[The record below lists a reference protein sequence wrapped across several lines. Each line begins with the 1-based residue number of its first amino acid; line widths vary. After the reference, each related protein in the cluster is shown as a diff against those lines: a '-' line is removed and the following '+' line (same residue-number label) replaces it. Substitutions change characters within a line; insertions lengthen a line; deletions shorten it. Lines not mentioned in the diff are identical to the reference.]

1 MIHKVAPFN
10 GAGITVSSDCT
21 IKDVC
26 DDVTEY
32 ADNNKIEPFNIMNGF
47 EAGKKDKGGP

>member
-10 GAGITVSSDCT
+10 SAGITKSSDCA
-21 IKDVC
+21 IKDVSN
-26 DDVTEY
+26 DVKENT
-32 ADNNKIEPFNIMNGF
+32 DNNKIEPFNIINGF